1 MRRLCR
7 FLAALLIPAADASF
21 AGHTRARSANPYH
34 RTGNT
39 RLAVTKM

>member
-21 AGHTRARSANPYH
+21 EDTPPRALGKPLSPKR
-34 RTGNT
+34 
-39 RLAVTKM
+39 